1 MAISFDL
8 GRAKIHMSGF
18 DDDLTTL
25 QVALR
30 SLEIRLDHTPIIE
43 SRTDS
48 IHLPVVRA
56 KDGWLFDGG
65 LFLSDGTRDPAA
77 RLARLGIS
85 LLTESRIDPS
95 QDLKVIEAPV
105 MYLGWYFNHFGHM
118 LIEGMARSFATQNA
132 PKDTL
137 WLIST
142 PDAWPPTLT
151 QNMELLTLAGIDPA
165 AVLDPGK
172 AYRLKQ
178 LLVPHPAYLPQMS
191 ATGAFLDPFHR
202 IAENVMGQADPPQI
216 DSAPVFLSRSAL
228 ATNAWHNEDEARLES
243 LLAEFGIHVVHPEAT
258 TLVEQIR
265 LFNRHL
271 TFVGL
276 IGSAFH
282 AKLFSMR
289 PLTTFVMSADF
300 PNLNYPLI
308 DSITGGVG
316 NYGRM
321 LTSDDRASLT
331 AERRWRP
338 QTWNEAMR
346 LRWIEF
352 AAWLHDLGLLT
363 AAQANRLR
371 VCATDSRTRRL
382 WRGLTRS
389 WSRCS
394 PDV

>member
-1 MAISFDL
+1 MAISFHL

-18 DDDLTTL
+18 DDDLLPL
-25 QVALR
+25 QIALR
-30 SLEIRLDHTPIIE
+30 SLEICLDRTPVIE

-65 LFLSDGTRDPAA
+65 LFMSDGTRDPAA
-77 RLARLGIS
+77 RLVRLGIS

-105 MYLGWYFNHFGHM
+105 MYLGWHFNHFGHM
-118 LIEGMARSFATQNA
+118 VIEGMARSFAAQNA
-132 PKDTL
+132 PKGTL

-151 QNMELLTLAGIDPA
+151 QNLELLTQIGIDPA
-165 AVLDPGK
+165 DVLDPGK
-172 AYRLKQ
+172 AYRIKQ
-178 LLVPHPAYLPQMS
+178 LLVPHPGYLPQMS
-191 ATGAFLDPFHR
+191 VTGAFLGPFHR
-202 IAENVMGQADPPQI
+202 AAENVMGPADLPRI

-228 ATNAWHNEDEARLES
+228 AGNAWHNEDETRLET
-243 LLAEFGIHVVHPEAT
+243 LLAEFGMQVVHPEAM

-265 LFNRHL
+265 LFNRHS

-282 AKLFSMR
+282 GKLFSLR
-289 PLTTFVMSADF
+289 PTTTLVMSADF
-300 PNLNYPLI
+300 PNLNYLLI
-308 DSITGGVG
+308 DSVTGGAG

-321 LTSDDRASLT
+321 LTRDNSAGLT
-331 AERRWRP
+331 AEQRWRP
-338 QTWNEAMR
+338 QRWDNAMR
-346 LRWIEF
+346 LKWIEF

-363 AAQANRLR
+363 ATQADRLGA
-371 VCATDSRTRRL
+371 CADTASHSR
-382 WRGLTRS
+382 
-389 WSRCS
+389 
-394 PDV
+394 